1 MPGISAANEDGDSG
15 NGNDTGDNTELP
27 TITAT
32 SVTSITDSSA
42 VTGGTI
48 DTNGGAVITAS
59 GVVWDTVSN
68 PTLDSNLGVTIESAT
83 SGSFVSNITGL
94 SASTTYYVKAYAT
107 NSEGTAY
114 AVEDT
119 FTTTSSGGGE
129 MQFNIW
135 QGTEIT
141 FTKSAGADPT
151 LKANQDSITPSVS
164 ITRGNS
170 GGEIYNIIEES
181 QSSKG
186 SSPSGTEWAIGEVSE
201 IENLNFASFRSAV
214 GSPRQVVGKLLVL
227 HIIKEDVYLS
237 VEFKS
242 WGQGQNG
249 DFSYERST
257 QN

>member
-1 MPGISAANEDGDSG
+1 MHASNGIKSISANGDTMYLGNSKYVIIPGISAANEGNTLIDSL
-15 NGNDTGDNTELP
+15 NSD
-27 TITAT
+27 
-32 SVTSITDSSA
+32 
-42 VTGGTI
+42 
-48 DTNGGAVITAS
+48 
-59 GVVWDTVSN
+59 
-68 PTLDSNLGVTIESAT
+68 ESEEDT
-83 SGSFVSNITGL
+83 SGL
-94 SASTTYYVKAYAT
+94 
-107 NSEGTAY
+107 
-114 AVEDT
+114 
-119 FTTTSSGGGE
+119 
-129 MQFNIW
+129 QFNIW
-135 QGTEIT
+135 QGAEIT

-181 QSSKG
+181 QSTKG
-186 SSPSGTEWAIGEVSE
+186 SSPSGTEWAIGEIAE

-214 GSPRQVVGKLLVL
+214 GSPNQVVGKSLVL
-227 HIIKEDVYLS
+227 HIINEDVYIS

>member
-1 MPGISAANEDGDSG
+1 MKFKKILMKAFAYLLLFSLLITCTK
-15 NGNDTGDNTELP
+15 NDTDND
-27 TITAT
+27 TIIQDDNDTLNT
-32 SVTSITDSSA
+32 DTTVTDSI
-42 VTGGTI
+42 VT
-48 DTNGGAVITAS
+48 
-59 GVVWDTVSN
+59 DTVN
-68 PTLDSNLGVTIESAT
+68 IDDSQTD
-83 SGSFVSNITGL
+83 
-94 SASTTYYVKAYAT
+94 TT
-107 NSEGTAY
+107 
-114 AVEDT
+114 DL
-119 FTTTSSGGGE
+119 
-129 MQFNIW
+129 QFDIW
-135 QGTEIT
+135 QGQKIT
-141 FTKSAGADPT
+141 FTKSASADPN

-186 SSPSGTEWAIGEVSE
+186 SSPSGTEWSIGEVSE
-201 IENLNFASFRSAV
+201 IENLNFASFRTAV
-214 GSPRQVVGKLLVL
+214 VSPRQVVGKSLVL

>member
-1 MPGISAANEDGDSG
+1 MQNFIYILLFALLVACTKNDNEQVDD
-15 NGNDTGDNTELP
+15 NDTIIQDDNDTLN
-27 TITAT
+27 TDTT
-32 SVTSITDSSA
+32 VTDSTVNDTA
-42 VTGGTI
+42 DI
-48 DTNGGAVITAS
+48 DDSQT
-59 GVVWDTVSN
+59 DT
-68 PTLDSNLGVTIESAT
+68 
-83 SGSFVSNITGL
+83 TGL
-94 SASTTYYVKAYAT
+94 
-107 NSEGTAY
+107 
-114 AVEDT
+114 
-119 FTTTSSGGGE
+119 
-129 MQFNIW
+129 QFDIW
-135 QGTEIT
+135 QGAKII
-141 FTKSAGADPT
+141 FTKSAGTDPT

-214 GSPRQVVGKLLVL
+214 GSPRQVVGKSLVL

-242 WGQGQNG
+242 WGEGQNG

>member
-1 MPGISAANEDGDSG
+1 LKVLFKIKKIIMQNFIYILLFALLVACTKNDNEQVDD
-15 NGNDTGDNTELP
+15 NDTIIQDDNDTLN
-27 TITAT
+27 TDTT
-32 SVTSITDSSA
+32 ITDSI
-42 VTGGTI
+42 VTDTADI
-48 DTNGGAVITAS
+48 DDSQT
-59 GVVWDTVSN
+59 DT
-68 PTLDSNLGVTIESAT
+68 
-83 SGSFVSNITGL
+83 TGL
-94 SASTTYYVKAYAT
+94 
-107 NSEGTAY
+107 
-114 AVEDT
+114 
-119 FTTTSSGGGE
+119 
-129 MQFNIW
+129 QFDIW
-135 QGTEIT
+135 QGAKII
-141 FTKSAGADPT
+141 FTKSTGADPT

-214 GSPRQVVGKLLVL
+214 GSPRQVVGKSLVL

>member
-1 MPGISAANEDGDSG
+1 MQNFIYILLFALLVACTKNDNEQVDD
-15 NGNDTGDNTELP
+15 NDTIIQDDNDTLN
-27 TITAT
+27 TDTT
-32 SVTSITDSSA
+32 VTDST
-42 VTGGTI
+42 VTDTADI
-48 DTNGGAVITAS
+48 DDSQT
-59 GVVWDTVSN
+59 DT
-68 PTLDSNLGVTIESAT
+68 
-83 SGSFVSNITGL
+83 TGL
-94 SASTTYYVKAYAT
+94 
-107 NSEGTAY
+107 
-114 AVEDT
+114 
-119 FTTTSSGGGE
+119 
-129 MQFNIW
+129 QFDIW
-135 QGTEIT
+135 QGAEIT
-141 FTKSAGADPT
+141 FTKSAAADPT

-214 GSPRQVVGKLLVL
+214 GSPRQVVGKSLVL